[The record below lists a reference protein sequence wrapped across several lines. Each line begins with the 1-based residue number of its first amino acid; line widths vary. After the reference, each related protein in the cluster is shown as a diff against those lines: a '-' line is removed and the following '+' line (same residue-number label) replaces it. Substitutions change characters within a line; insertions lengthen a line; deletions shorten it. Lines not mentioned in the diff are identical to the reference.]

1 MDNLKENTNLESIIN
16 TQLDTV
22 EEQENRNAHSI
33 FDYLKE
39 RPGVLATGISALI
52 AIVAFIFNAAL
63 YNVISKYLQYWG
75 ISPDN
80 VSVANANLIY
90 ILVSAMIYFIAIM
103 FMTIFLFDTYNV
115 YQRYYNKIYCMKLIL
130 KDTRKRCKKAKRAIF
145 ILNLSSIHVKLFRKN
160 ADNKQFNRT
169 QKSTTQQRKELAL
182 IEDEEKE
189 LSKIRHSISYMCFK
203 MLLPSLVF
211 AFITVFLFISIFSSF
226 YSIERKYTVLIDLVK
241 TIYFIIIFRK

>member
-1 MDNLKENTNLESIIN
+1 
-16 TQLDTV
+16 
-22 EEQENRNAHSI
+22 
-33 FDYLKE
+33 
-39 RPGVLATGISALI
+39 
-52 AIVAFIFNAAL
+52 
-63 YNVISKYLQYWG
+63 
-75 ISPDN
+75 
-80 VSVANANLIY
+80 
-90 ILVSAMIYFIAIM
+90 
-103 FMTIFLFDTYNV
+103 
-115 YQRYYNKIYCMKLIL
+115 MKLIL